1 MRRRSNG
8 MTGGPG
14 IRFDSVGLE
23 LGGTEIL
30 TGIDFE
36 VGPGEIHCL
45 IGPNGGG
52 KTSLVRCLLG
62 QMPHTGTIAVDWR
75 DRRVTGY
82 VPQFLDFDKS
92 LPVSVD
98 DFMAMVCQKRR
109 PAFVGLSKRNRDL
122 TDAALARVG
131 LNGKRESRLG
141 SLSGGERQRVLFAQ
155 ALIPEPAL
163 LVLDEPMSSMD
174 EVGAEYFERIIR
186 ELAADGVTILWVAH
200 DLRQV
205 EAMADTATCVN
216 RTILFSG
223 PPAEV
228 LVGHEA
234 EALFARVGETV
245 AQDVES

>member
-1 MRRRSNG
+1 MR
-8 MTGGPG
+8 GPG

-23 LGGTEIL
+23 LGGAEIL

-36 VGPGEIHCL
+36 VSPGEIHCL

-52 KTSLVRCLLG
+52 KTSLLRCLLG
-62 QMPHTGTIAVDWR
+62 QMPHTGTLSVDWQ
-75 DRRVTGY
+75 DKAVIGY

-92 LPVSVD
+92 LPVSVN

-109 PAFVGLSKRNRDL
+109 PRFRRTQQAQPRPDGRG
-122 TDAALARVG
+122 ARAG
-131 LNGKRESRLG
+131 RTQRQARIQTRQ
-141 SLSGGERQRVLFAQ
+141 LSGGERQRVLFAQ

-163 LVLDEPMSSMD
+163 LVLDEPMNSMD

-205 EAMADTATCVN
+205 EEMAHTATCVN
-216 RTILFSG
+216 RTLLFSG

-234 EALFARVGETV
+234 EALFARAGEGI
-245 AQDVES
+245 AQNAAP